1 MPDNRRFIHKSS
13 LGQNFLVDKNILY
26 KIIEYADISPQDVI
40 LEVGSG
46 MGVLTRELA
55 VSGCRRVL
63 SVEIDNRL
71 KEHLIPLER
80 EFSNLSIMWTDA
92 VKLDY
97 SSLSAPL
104 PNKMIANIPYNI
116 TTPLLW
122 KILSSSICER
132 LDYFLLMVQKE
143 ASDRICADPG
153 TKERYP
159 LGITIDAIGRAKPL
173 HRIPPQ
179 AFRPIPRVD
188 SVLLEIRID
197 KQPSEEYLP
206 SDPRWNRMLRTAFSQ
221 RRKKLVNNLGNII
234 KDISKQDIMQMMED
248 IEIDPASRAEELTTS
263 NWILF
268 YKALRDH
275 IEI

>member
-1 MPDNRRFIHKSS
+1 MPDNQRFTHKST

-55 VSGCRRVL
+55 ASGCRRVL
-63 SVEIDNRL
+63 SVEIDKRL
-71 KEHLIPLER
+71 QQYLTPMEG
-80 EFSNLSIMWTDA
+80 EFTNLSIMWADA

-97 SSLSAPL
+97 SSLMDPL

-122 KILSSSICER
+122 TILSSSICNK

-143 ASDRICADPG
+143 ASDRICAPPG

-159 LGITIDAIGRAKPL
+159 LGITIDAIGHAKAL
-173 HRIPPQ
+173 HKIPPQ

-188 SVLLEIRID
+188 SVLLEIKID
-197 KQPSEEYLP
+197 KQNSEEYLP
-206 SDPRWNRMLRTAFSQ
+206 SDPRWNRLLRTAFSQ
-221 RRKKLVNNLGNII
+221 RRKKLVNNLGTII
-234 KDISKQDIMQMMED
+234 KDITKPDIIQLMGN
-248 IEIDPASRAEELTTS
+248 IEIDPASRAEELTTKH
-263 NWILF
+263 WIMF
-268 YKALRDH
+268 YKVLRNY
-275 IEI
+275 IAI

>member
-1 MPDNRRFIHKSS
+1 MGDSRRFIHKST

-26 KIIEYADISPQDVI
+26 KIIEYADIAPQDVI

-55 VSGCRRVL
+55 ASGCRRVL

-71 KEHLIPLER
+71 KEYLTPLEA
-80 EFSNLSIMWTDA
+80 EFANLSILWADA

-97 SSLSAPL
+97 SSLPEPL

-122 KILSSSICER
+122 TILSSSICKK

-143 ASDRICADPG
+143 ASERICAPPG

-159 LGITIDAIGRAKPL
+159 LGITIDAIGHAKPL
-173 HRIPPQ
+173 HKIPPQ

-188 SVLLEIRID
+188 SVLLEIIID
-197 KQPSEEYLP
+197 KRTSEEYLP
-206 SDPRWNRMLRTAFSQ
+206 SDPGWNRILRTAFSQ
-221 RRKKLVNNLGNII
+221 RRKKLVNNLGTII
-234 KDISKQDIMQMMED
+234 KDITKQDIMKIMED
-248 IEIDPASRAEELTTS
+248 IELDPASRAEELTTE

-275 IEI
+275 TDI